1 MIITYKNIK
10 KFYTYFWKKKINLEL
25 KLFKEASVEVLNGII
40 NLKSL
45 KNKTKSKKYLIS
57 TLNLIEN
64 LFIKKDTKKSQF
76 IEKNLFKNLYP
87 FLK

>member
-10 KFYTYFWKKKINLEL
+10 KFYTYFWKKIINLEL
-25 KLFKEASVEVLNGII
+25 KLLDKKSVELLKGIN

-45 KNKTKSKKYLIS
+45 KNKIKSKKYLIS
-57 TLNLIEN
+57 TLNLTEN
-64 LFIKKDTKKSQF
+64 LLIKNEIRKSQL

-87 FLK
+87 FLR